1 MIQKR
6 KKQIKFIILIA
17 IIIGLIAGGT
27 FWILANHREET
38 KTEEITEQIDFSS
51 KRLIVTTDSEL
62 KETYNAK
69 SVNKMYSG
77 KYAIKYE
84 TETDTKNAYKNF
96 KNDPN
101 IQEVYVDK
109 YIKIDIQSIEP
120 YTIQYSYNEVTGISY
135 DKDGHESWGTYAM
148 GLDETQT
155 KINSNSE
162 KKDVV
167 VALIDSG
174 FDLNHSFMEEQNLI
188 SRIDKR
194 YKNVTNNSDDIS
206 DRYSTG
212 TSGIDGHGTQVGSI
226 ILDATP
232 DNVKILPIKVEDD
245 AGEMTFTYI
254 LEAIQYAIDMGVDV
268 MNISL
273 GADEEEWGSLPN
285 EIQTQI
291 ENIFLNAFNK
301 NITIIAASGND
312 GKDMQN
318 TYPAALDGVFSV
330 GALQTD
336 LIGYGID
343 NGTYV
348 IHASTYKKARNSKKE
363 NLSKP
368 DFSNFGEKLDF
379 NAPGKEILCMIPK
392 DANNGKGIIA
402 NRDFMCFAL
411 YSCNSWNYKKLQQR
425 IDK

>member
-38 KTEEITEQIDFSS
+38 KTGEITEQIDFSS

-109 YIKIDIQSIEP
+109 NIKIDIQSIEP
-120 YTIQYSYNEVTGISY
+120 YTIQYSYNEVTGITGITF
-135 DKDGHESWGTYAM
+135 DDRHESWGTYAM

-167 VALIDSG
+167 VAVIDTG
-174 FDLNHSFMEEQNLI
+174 FDLKHSFMQQQNLV

-194 YKNVTNNSDDIS
+194 YKNVTNNSNDIS
-206 DRYSTG
+206 DKSN
-212 TSGIDGHGTQVGSI
+212 IGHGTGVGSI

-232 DNVKILPIKVEDD
+232 DNVKILPIKVQDD
-245 AGEMTFTYI
+245 AGDISLFSI
-254 LEAIQYAIDMGVDV
+254 LEAIEYAIDIDVDV

-273 GADEEEWGSLPN
+273 GFDEEAWGSFSN
-285 EIQTQI
+285 ETQTQI
-291 ENIFLNAFNK
+291 KNLFLNAFNK
-301 NITIIAASGND
+301 NITIIAASGNG

-318 TYPAALDGVFSV
+318 TYPAAFDGVFSV

-336 LIGYGID
+336 LIKYDAVTDQIFGP
-343 NGTYV
+343 
-348 IHASTYKKARNSKKE
+348 SYKQARNSKKE
-363 NLSKP
+363 NLSKA

-379 NAPGKEILCMIPK
+379 TAPGKEILCMIPK
-392 DANNGKGIIA
+392 DANNGKGTIVK
-402 NRDFMCFAL
+402 RDFICFAL
-411 YSCNSWNYKKLQQR
+411 YSCNSWNYKKL
-425 IDK
+425 

>member
-69 SVNKMYSG
+69 SVNKTYSG

-120 YTIQYSYNEVTGISY
+120 YTIQYSSVSTIS
-135 DKDGHESWGTYAM
+135 GTNHESWGTYAM
-148 GLDETQT
+148 GLNETQT
-155 KINSNSE
+155 KINSNSSKE
-162 KKDVV
+162 DVV
-167 VALIDSG
+167 VAVIDSG
-174 FDLNHSFMEEQNLI
+174 FDLNHSFMKEQNLA

-194 YKNVTNNSDDIS
+194 YINVINNSDDIS
-206 DRYSTG
+206 DEKQNEQQ
-212 TSGIDGHGTQVGSI
+212 IVIGHGTGVGGI

-232 DNVKILPIKVEDD
+232 DNVKILPIKVGDFN
-245 AGEMTFTYI
+245 GEYMYMSDFYD
-254 LEAIQYAIDMGVDV
+254 AIQYSIDNNVDV
-268 MNISL
+268 INMSIGGSSL
-273 GADEEEWGSLPN
+273 GDSTMSKLVKAALD
-285 EIQTQI
+285 
-291 ENIFLNAFNK
+291 K

-336 LIGYGID
+336 LIKYDAVTDQIFGP
-343 NGTYV
+343 
-348 IHASTYKKARNSKKE
+348 SYKQARNSTKD
-363 NLSKP
+363 NLSKAE
-368 DFSNFGEKLDF
+368 FSNFGAMLDF
-379 NAPGKEILCMIPK
+379 TAPGKDILCMIPR
-392 DANNGKGIIA
+392 AAEHGEGATGKR
-402 NRDFMCFAL
+402 NFVFFTL
-411 YSCNSWNYKKLQQR
+411 YSCNSCNYKKL
-425 IDK
+425 

>member
-27 FWILANHREET
+27 FWILVNHREET

-109 YIKIDIQSIEP
+109 NIKIDIQSIEP
-120 YTIQYSYNEVTGISY
+120 CTIQYSSVSTIS
-135 DKDGHESWGTYAM
+135 GTNHESWGTYAM
-148 GLDETQT
+148 GLNETQT

-167 VALIDSG
+167 VAVIDTG
-174 FDLNHSFMEEQNLI
+174 FDLKHSFMQQQNLV

-194 YKNVTNNSDDIS
+194 YKNVTNNSNDIS
-206 DRYSTG
+206 DKYKSQG
-212 TSGIDGHGTQVGSI
+212 TIGHGTGVGSI

-232 DNVKILPIKVEDD
+232 DNVKILPIKVQDD
-245 AGEMTFTYI
+245 AGDMSLWSV
-254 LEAIQYAIDMGVDV
+254 LEAIEYAIDMGVDV

-273 GADEEEWGSLPN
+273 AADEEEWSSFPK

-291 ENIFLNAFNK
+291 KNAFNK
-301 NITIIAASGND
+301 NITIIAASGNE
-312 GKDMQN
+312 GKDVQN
-318 TYPAALDGVFSV
+318 TYPAALDEVFSV

-343 NGTYV
+343 NGAYV
-348 IHASTYKKARNSKKE
+348 IYGPTYKEARNSKKE
-363 NLSKP
+363 NLSKA

-379 NAPGKEILCMIPK
+379 TAPGKEILWMIPK
-392 DANNGKGIIA
+392 DANNEKGTIVK
-402 NRDFMCFAL
+402 RDFMCFAL
-411 YSCNSWNYKKLQQR
+411 YSCNSWNYKKL
-425 IDK
+425 

>member
-38 KTEEITEQIDFSS
+38 KTGEITEQIDFSS

-109 YIKIDIQSIEP
+109 HIKIDIQSIEP
-120 YTIQYSYNEVTGISY
+120 CTIQYSSVSTIS
-135 DKDGHESWGTYAM
+135 GTNHESWGTYAM

-167 VALIDSG
+167 VAVIDTG
-174 FDLNHSFMEEQNLI
+174 FDLNHSFMEEQNLV

-206 DRYSTG
+206 DKHKSQV
-212 TSGIDGHGTQVGSI
+212 TSDIIGHGTWVGSV

-232 DNVKILPIKVEDD
+232 DNVKILPIKVEDSN
-245 AGEMTFTYI
+245 GEDMYMSAFYD
-254 LEAIQYAIDMGVDV
+254 AIQYSIDNNVDV
-268 MNISL
+268 INISIGGSSL
-273 GADEEEWGSLPN
+273 GDSTMSKLVKAALD
-285 EIQTQI
+285 
-291 ENIFLNAFNK
+291 K

-330 GALQTD
+330 GALQTN
-336 LIGYGID
+336 LIKHDAVTDQIFD
-343 NGTYV
+343 P
-348 IHASTYKKARNSKKE
+348 SYKQARNSTKD
-363 NLSKP
+363 NLSKAE
-368 DFSNFGEKLDF
+368 FSNFGAMLDF
-379 NAPGKEILCMIPK
+379 TAPGKDILCMIPR
-392 DANNGKGIIA
+392 AAEHGEGATGERN
-402 NRDFMCFAL
+402 FVFFTL
-411 YSCNSWNYKKLQQR
+411 YSCNSCNYKKL
-425 IDK
+425 

>member
-38 KTEEITEQIDFSS
+38 KTGEITEQIDFSS

-120 YTIQYSYNEVTGISY
+120 CTIQYSSVSTISATN
-135 DKDGHESWGTYAM
+135 HESWGTYAM
-148 GLDETQT
+148 GLNETQT
-155 KINSNSE
+155 KINSNSSKE
-162 KKDVV
+162 DVV
-167 VALIDSG
+167 VAVIDSG
-174 FDLNHSFMEEQNLI
+174 FDLGHSFMQQQNLA
-188 SRIDKR
+188 SRIDER
-194 YKNVTNNSDDIS
+194 YINVINNSDDIS
-206 DRYSTG
+206 DETQNKQQIV
-212 TSGIDGHGTQVGSI
+212 TGHGTGVGGI

-232 DNVKILPIKVEDD
+232 DNVKILPIKVGDFN
-245 AGEMTFTYI
+245 GEYTYMSAFYD
-254 LEAIQYAIDMGVDV
+254 AIQYSIDNNVDV
-268 MNISL
+268 INMSL
-273 GADEEEWGSLPN
+273 KGSSLADSTMSKLVKDA
-285 EIQTQI
+285 
-291 ENIFLNAFNK
+291 LDK
-301 NITIIAASGND
+301 NITIIAASGNESE
-312 GKDMQN
+312 DMQN
-318 TYPAALDGVFSV
+318 TYPAAFDGVFSV

-336 LIGYGID
+336 LIKYDAVTDQIFGP
-343 NGTYV
+343 
-348 IHASTYKKARNSKKE
+348 SYKQARNSTKD
-363 NLSKP
+363 NLSKAE
-368 DFSNFGEKLDF
+368 FSNFGAMLDF
-379 NAPGKEILCMIPK
+379 TAPGKDILCMIPR
-392 DANNGKGIIA
+392 AAEHGEGATGSRN
-402 NRDFMCFAL
+402 FVFFTL
-411 YSCNSWNYKKLQQR
+411 YSCNSCNYKKL
-425 IDK
+425 